1 MRGGGPVR
9 RIGSEDRFG
18 GSVAKATVFI
28 LLQTGEAGKPL
39 PVLAVF
45 GDVPRDYQLRF
56 YGCKILYR

>member
-1 MRGGGPVR
+1 MVRAEGSDSPTEGLPV
-9 RIGSEDRFG
+9 
-18 GSVAKATVFI
+18 VI